1 MERDT
6 RTTRTTV
13 RDEPLR
19 DEPVRATRREE
30 VHLRDEGVHRRDVDV
45 QEAAAA
51 AIARDPLSWGPIWAG
66 VLTAFGLFFLFSL
79 IALAAGLAL
88 VEFNGAPAAGE
99 DVPVDMIA
107 MIVTGLFVVTAF
119 FVGGFI
125 ASWSSG
131 LVDEGRA
138 ILNGFLVWA
147 LAIVLLL
154 VFAALGAGQV
164 FGAAG
169 QVFGAQFT
177 PGAMPDVDP
186 QALTEAFQ
194 EASWQT
200 LFAIVLAMAAAILG
214 ALVGTRDE
222 VRGRDWTTS
231 YRRR

>member
-19 DEPVRATRREE
+19 DEPVRVERHEE
-30 VHLRDEGVHRRDVDV
+30 VHRRDVDV
-45 QEAAAA
+45 REAAAS
-51 AIARDPLSWGPIWAG
+51 AIARDPISWGPIWAG

-88 VEFNGAPAAGE
+88 VEFNGAPGAGE
-99 DVPVDMIA
+99 DVPIDIIA

-119 FVGGFI
+119 FAGGFVG
-125 ASWSSG
+125 SWSSG

-154 VFAALGAGQV
+154 VFASLGVGQV

-169 QVFGAQFT
+169 QIFAQQFT
-177 PGAMPDVDP
+177 PGALPDVDP
-186 QALTEAFQ
+186 QTMVRAFQ
-194 EASWQT
+194 EAAWQT

-222 VRGRDWTTS
+222 VRGRDWTMS